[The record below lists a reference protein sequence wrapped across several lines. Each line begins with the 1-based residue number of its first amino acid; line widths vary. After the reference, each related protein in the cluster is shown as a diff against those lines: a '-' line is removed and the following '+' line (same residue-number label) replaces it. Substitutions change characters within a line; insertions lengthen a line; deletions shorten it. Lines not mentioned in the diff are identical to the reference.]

1 GIIDSGIDYNHKDM
15 VLTDINADEGYLT
28 KEEVNQAIAEHDLPG
43 KFYTEKVPY
52 GYNYFDK
59 TDEVRDL
66 GAGASMHGQHVAGT
80 VGANGDEENGGLAG
94 VAPEAQLLALKV
106 FGNDPNFG
114 STFGDVYIKAI
125 DDAIK

>member
-1 GIIDSGIDYNHKDM
+1 FGDIEKIEKLDKVKNVYIATEYKRPEVKPDMKYSKELVEAQKAWKASGFKGEGMVVGIIDSGIDYNHKDM

-59 TDEVRDL
+59 TDEV
-66 GAGASMHGQHVAGT
+66 
-80 VGANGDEENGGLAG
+80 
-94 VAPEAQLLALKV
+94 
-106 FGNDPNFG
+106 
-114 STFGDVYIKAI
+114 
-125 DDAIK
+125 